1 MDKVLL
7 PLFLNT
13 WRWLHLDMSATLFI
27 ILVQICK
34 VIVIIPLMV
43 NKVTTIFTFCLCFIL
58 QAVLTFSKSN
68 YTKFDEIDRYSSIY
82 NIKIVSLNLIL
93 IIL

>member
-1 MDKVLL
+1 
-7 PLFLNT
+7 
-13 WRWLHLDMSATLFI
+13 
-27 ILVQICK
+27 
-34 VIVIIPLMV
+34 MV

-82 NIKIVSLNLIL
+82 KHQNSFIKSNIDYIIIVCLFCVENIVTFLYK
-93 IIL
+93 